1 MGRACSISTSYASFE
16 AELEGSILQHTGAV
30 DYYLETQA
38 PKWTSSNDE
47 HATQQRLHSLFIG
60 DMNTSFWQA
69 FTHSRGEISMLD
81 DSPCQMRAACPATAH
96 DAFKAIQL
104 LRSSTKSIPR
114 RHPLQ
119 GECRL
124 EQYLQHDLQRYI
136 DMREELDDQTSGC
149 DAAVLSVPANHQL
162 HARTSSSS
170 GSFVRFPEQH
180 ILDDEDEDAA
190 AAPLAPAAIAAA
202 AAAAAALAAVRDA
215 ATASVAA
222 STAHA
227 ARVSWDSSCAA
238 AAAAPAGT
246 LLDSASQQPAAAA
259 GSTAALAGEQQQ
271 QQGSASHLP
280 FVMEDDAE
288 IAAQKLA
295 ARARMAEL
303 EGGEASAAAAAAN
316 TCAAAASTAAL
327 PAGKAPAGKCLAEDA
342 EGSSGWEPGGVHSS
356 RVPQRPR
363 GLTGL
368 VHGQQRSSG
377 GAELYSLAMGL
388 QGKGEAAM
396 FGGAA
401 TRLQAVRFFQ
411 TMVAG
416 LLLCLALLPALWAL
430 QAWTGGGSSA
440 WLSAKLHSAGAYFY
454 VPLASLALLWVFRST
469 LLLRPP
475 LLHFPNAELEG
486 RYLLWSNS
494 GKLCVDALFQALLL
508 LVGGCLWARLK
519 HTGLAGGEEAASAH
533 ARMLLAAVSMMGCGL
548 PGVLLLL
555 LLRSG
560 NYAAWREQLLAGSR
574 VASMLA
580 LLAMQLSAPDD
591 AAGALPLS
599 MPFVA
604 LAELMGIAC
613 MQVRLATF
621 VPCQVLHLLV
631 LLLRSHAQS
640 APLLIVQLFGGGLC
654 LPCLLLHSMELYSR
668 KAFLANFTSGAG
680 GKQKVV

>member
-1 MGRACSISTSYASFE
+1 MPA
-16 AELEGSILQHTGAV
+16 H
-30 DYYLETQA
+30 
-38 PKWTSSNDE
+38 
-47 HATQQRLHSLFIG
+47 HAHSLTVLHSACF
-60 DMNTSFWQA
+60 F
-69 FTHSRGEISMLD
+69 
-81 DSPCQMRAACPATAH
+81 AA
-96 DAFKAIQL
+96 
-104 LRSSTKSIPR
+104 
-114 RHPLQ
+114 
-119 GECRL
+119 
-124 EQYLQHDLQRYI
+124 
-136 DMREELDDQTSGC
+136 
-149 DAAVLSVPANHQL
+149 
-162 HARTSSSS
+162 
-170 GSFVRFPEQH
+170 
-180 ILDDEDEDAA
+180 
-190 AAPLAPAAIAAA
+190 
-202 AAAAAALAAVRDA
+202 
-215 ATASVAA
+215 
-222 STAHA
+222 
-227 ARVSWDSSCAA
+227 
-238 AAAAPAGT
+238 
-246 LLDSASQQPAAAA
+246 
-259 GSTAALAGEQQQ
+259 
-271 QQGSASHLP
+271 
-280 FVMEDDAE
+280 
-288 IAAQKLA
+288 
-295 ARARMAEL
+295 
-303 EGGEASAAAAAAN
+303 
-316 TCAAAASTAAL
+316 
-327 PAGKAPAGKCLAEDA
+327 
-342 EGSSGWEPGGVHSS
+342 
-356 RVPQRPR
+356 
-363 GLTGL
+363 
-368 VHGQQRSSG
+368 
-377 GAELYSLAMGL
+377 
-388 QGKGEAAM
+388 
-396 FGGAA
+396 
-401 TRLQAVRFFQ
+401 
-411 TMVAG
+411 
-416 LLLCLALLPALWAL
+416 

-533 ARMLLAAVSMMGCGL
+533 ARMLLATVSMMGCGL

>member
-1 MGRACSISTSYASFE
+1 
-16 AELEGSILQHTGAV
+16 
-30 DYYLETQA
+30 
-38 PKWTSSNDE
+38 
-47 HATQQRLHSLFIG
+47 
-60 DMNTSFWQA
+60 
-69 FTHSRGEISMLD
+69 
-81 DSPCQMRAACPATAH
+81 
-96 DAFKAIQL
+96 
-104 LRSSTKSIPR
+104 
-114 RHPLQ
+114 
-119 GECRL
+119 
-124 EQYLQHDLQRYI
+124 
-136 DMREELDDQTSGC
+136 
-149 DAAVLSVPANHQL
+149 
-162 HARTSSSS
+162 
-170 GSFVRFPEQH
+170 
-180 ILDDEDEDAA
+180 
-190 AAPLAPAAIAAA
+190 
-202 AAAAAALAAVRDA
+202 
-215 ATASVAA
+215 
-222 STAHA
+222 
-227 ARVSWDSSCAA
+227 
-238 AAAAPAGT
+238 
-246 LLDSASQQPAAAA
+246 
-259 GSTAALAGEQQQ
+259 
-271 QQGSASHLP
+271 
-280 FVMEDDAE
+280 
-288 IAAQKLA
+288 
-295 ARARMAEL
+295 
-303 EGGEASAAAAAAN
+303 
-316 TCAAAASTAAL
+316 
-327 PAGKAPAGKCLAEDA
+327 
-342 EGSSGWEPGGVHSS
+342 
-356 RVPQRPR
+356 
-363 GLTGL
+363 
-368 VHGQQRSSG
+368 
-377 GAELYSLAMGL
+377 
-388 QGKGEAAM
+388 M

-411 TMVAG
+411 TMAAG

-555 LLRSG
+555 LRSG

-604 LAELMGIAC
+604 LAQLMGIAC

-631 LLLRSHAQS
+631 LLLHSHAQS